1 MEIAYDTQARGLYD
15 SATSAKNPVNV
26 HPRMGGK
33 SPQTPLS
40 ALGGWLHDKLGV
52 KHRKYCLNTE
62 NVHFYSII
70 QKGASNKSFL
80 SLNISH
86 SYRNYALS
94 HMTPTYPENI
104 RLLGPRSWEEIES
117 QQTYRQTTGILTPSH
132 SPPHNTHNSILSIF
146 YTKPSAFGLGLDKRA
161 MVP

>member
-1 MEIAYDTQARGLYD
+1 MYTLEWGE
-15 SATSAKNPVNV
+15 NPPKPPSQRWGGQLC
-26 HPRMGGK
+26 PRMGGK

-62 NVHFYSII
+62 NVNFYSII

-86 SYRNYALS
+86 SYRNYALP

-104 RLLGPRSWEEIES
+104 RLLGPSSWEEIGF
-117 QQTYRQTTGILTPSH
+117 QQTDIQTDH
-132 SPPHNTHNSILSIF
+132 RNSPPFSLA
-146 YTKPSAFGLGLDKRA
+146 SAYYVQSYFVNFLYQALGLRPRA
-161 MVP
+161 W